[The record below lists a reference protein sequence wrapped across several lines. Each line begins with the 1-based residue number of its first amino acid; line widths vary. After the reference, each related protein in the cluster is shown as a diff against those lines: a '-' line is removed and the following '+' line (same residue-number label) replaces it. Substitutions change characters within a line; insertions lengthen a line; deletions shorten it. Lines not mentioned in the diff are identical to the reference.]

1 MGTISSVIPSEV
13 LQLRYLKDDISIP
26 DMISI
31 SFTPR
36 MLENDPALFENPDAF
51 MPERWLGN
59 SQRAQTLKRNSVSF
73 GTGDRTCL
81 GQL

>member
-1 MGTISSVIPSEV
+1 
-13 LQLRYLKDDISIP
+13 
-26 DMISI
+26 MISI

-73 GTGDRTCL
+73 GTGERTCL
-81 GQL
+81 G